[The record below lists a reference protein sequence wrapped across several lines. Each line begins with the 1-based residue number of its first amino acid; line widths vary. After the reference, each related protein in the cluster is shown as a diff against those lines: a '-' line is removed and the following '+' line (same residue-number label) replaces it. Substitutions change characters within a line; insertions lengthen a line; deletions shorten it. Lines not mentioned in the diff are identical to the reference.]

1 MLIKKLLKEKYCFS
15 IMKSYSSL
23 KKSSGYRNAEYEI
36 LALMEDYKDLEEYG
50 FETNQNTSECPVSWL
65 NPDGVI
71 SKIMSSE
78 EVVDFLKYEIE
89 FKEVFNHP
97 KNGIIYEL
105 KRQSFKE
112 VHSRLI
118 KTIIQ
123 NTD

>member
-1 MLIKKLLKEKYCFS
+1 MLIKKLIRESYCFS
-15 IMKSYSSL
+15 VMKSYSSL

-36 LALMEDYKDLEEYG
+36 LALMEDCKDLEEYG
-50 FETNQNTSECPVSWL
+50 FETNQNTSECPISWL

-78 EVVDFLKYEIE
+78 EITEFQKFQSEFIE
-89 FKEVFNHP
+89 VLNHP
-97 KNGIIYEL
+97 KDGIIYEL

-118 KTIIQ
+118 KTII
-123 NTD
+123 